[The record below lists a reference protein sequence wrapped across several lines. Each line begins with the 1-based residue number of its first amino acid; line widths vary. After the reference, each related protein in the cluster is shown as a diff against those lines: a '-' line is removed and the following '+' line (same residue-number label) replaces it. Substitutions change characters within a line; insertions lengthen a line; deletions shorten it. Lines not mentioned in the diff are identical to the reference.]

1 METQSTL
8 QQLLLILSAL
18 TNEPA
23 PVEPPTILIVPAY
36 AMPCTCEAAYDQ
48 RKLYLRNDIN
58 WTDPRW
64 LSIVLHELEHH
75 RQFLRRGSAHDCVDW
90 MDRERQALLLQT
102 EYLEK
107 ARSGYRP
114 AMSLA
119 CREEDQY
126 RRTPKDD
133 LSTN

>member
-1 METQSTL
+1 MEVQSTL
-8 QQLLLILSAL
+8 HQLLLILSAL
-18 TNEPA
+18 TNEPT

-48 RKLYLRNDIN
+48 RKLYLKNDIN

-75 RQFLRRGSAHDCVDW
+75 RQFLRRGNAHDCTEW
-90 MDRERQALLLQT
+90 LDREREALLLQT
-102 EYLEK
+102 AYLEEV
-107 ARSGYRP
+107 RSGYRP

-119 CREEDQY
+119 CKEEDRY
-126 RRTPKDD
+126 RKVQGDQ
-133 LSTN
+133 STN